1 MSEKIYG
8 LIGETL
14 KHSWSVPIH
23 HALGCEAY
31 RLYELRPDEL
41 ESFLT
46 ENPIGGLNVTIPYK
60 KAVIPLCASI
70 DPYAEAIG
78 SVNTL
83 VPDAEGNLRGYN
95 TDASGLSYIAKRSG
109 ISFRDAK
116 VVILGS
122 GGTSLT
128 ARAVAKAE
136 GALEIVVISRSG
148 KDNYDNLSNHRDAD
162 LLINTTPVGMYP
174 HNGECLTDLGIFTG
188 LRGVLDVVYN
198 PARTALL
205 MQAERSGIPHSG
217 GLPMLVAQAVAAE
230 EKFFDRRID
239 EGEIERITA
248 MLRRKMTNIVLIG
261 MPGSGKTT
269 VGRALAEKT
278 GREMIDIDAE
288 IVKSAGCSI
297 PEIFKSD
304 GETGFRKIETEMVR
318 KAGKETGKI
327 IVTGGGVVTREENY
341 APLHQNGRIYQL
353 ERDLSL
359 LPIDGRPIS
368 QKIPAIELH
377 RQRAPLYEAFRDVPV
392 NNNGSVQDT
401 VEMIW
406 RDFNENTCD

>member
-1 MSEKIYG
+1 MAEEIYG

-23 HALGCEAY
+23 RALGCDSY
-31 RLYELRPDEL
+31 RLYELKPEEL
-41 ESFLT
+41 GDFL
-46 ENPIGGLNVTIPYK
+46 NQNQIGGLNVTIPYK
-60 KAVIPLCASI
+60 KAVIPYCASL
-70 DPYAEAIG
+70 DPYAESIG

-83 VPDAEGNLRGYN
+83 VPDSEGQLHGYN
-95 TDASGLSYIAKRSG
+95 TDALGLSYIAKRSG

-116 VVILGS
+116 VIILGS

-128 ARAVAKAE
+128 ARAVARTE
-136 GALEIVVISRSG
+136 GAREIIIVSRSG
-148 KDNYDNLSNHRDAD
+148 ENNYENISRHADAD
-162 LLINTTPVGMYP
+162 ILINTTPVGMYP
-174 HNGECLTDLGIFTG
+174 RNGECLVDLKAFSA

-205 MQAERSGIPHSG
+205 LQAEGLGIPHSD

-230 EKFFDRRID
+230 EKFFDRKIED
-239 EGEIERITA
+239 SEIERITA
-248 MLRRKMTNIVLIG
+248 MLRRDMTNIVLIG
-261 MPGSGKTT
+261 MPGSGKSTIGT
-269 VGRALAEKT
+269 KLAAKT

-288 IVKSAGCSI
+288 IVKRAGCSI
-297 PEIFKSD
+297 PEIFSRS
-304 GETGFRKIETEMVR
+304 GEAEFRKLESEEVR

-327 IVTGGGVVTREENY
+327 IMTGGGVVTRAENY

-353 ERDLSL
+353 ERDLSK

-368 QKIPAIELH
+368 QKTSAEELY
-377 RQRAPLYEAFRDVPV
+377 QKRAPLYQTFRDVCID
-392 NNNGSVQDT
+392 NNSSINRT

-406 RDFNENTCD
+406 RDFNENTGN